1 MTATLLKSTMYV
13 QQECSRITSLYSAFI
28 KFDLSLFAKKCFI
41 K

>member
-1 MTATLLKSTMYV
+1 MTATLLKNTIYV
-13 QQECSRITSLYSAFI
+13 QPECSRITSLYSVFI